1 MATWEDRNKFLEN
14 FNVSGKTVIGFGC
27 GDQNIRK
34 YFQFKN
40 YLGIDKEN
48 ADVNID
54 FDKQFI
60 IPTTAELGLVL
71 GVLEYLE
78 NPDFF
83 LQKVKNTCDRFIIM
97 VLDVKAPKHHHGWK
111 RVYNENDLLALLT
124 KYFYDINLQR
134 HGKYIVADCYSNF
147 SSKI

>member
-14 FNVSGKTVIGFGC
+14 FNISGKTVIDFGC
-27 GDQNIRK
+27 GDQNIKK

>member
-14 FNVSGKTVIGFGC
+14 FNISGKTVIDFGC
-27 GDQNIRK
+27 GDQNIKK

-60 IPTTAELGLVL
+60 IPTTAELG
-71 GVLEYLE
+71 
-78 NPDFF
+78 FSARCTRIF
-83 LQKVKNTCDRFIIM
+83 RKS
-97 VLDVKAPKHHHGWK
+97 WK
-111 RVYNENDLLALLT
+111 
-124 KYFYDINLQR
+124 IQ
-134 HGKYIVADCYSNF
+134 
-147 SSKI
+147 

>member
-1 MATWEDRNKFLEN
+1 MATWENRNKFLEN
-14 FNVSGKTVIGFGC
+14 FNISGKTVIDFGC
-27 GDQNIRK
+27 GDQNVKK
-34 YFQFKN
+34 YFEFKN
-40 YLGIDKEN
+40 YIGIDKEN

-78 NPDFF
+78 NPDAF

-97 VLDVKAPKHHHGWK
+97 VLDVKAPKHHYGWK
-111 RVYNENDLLALLT
+111 RVYNENTLLSLLS
-124 KYFYDINLQR
+124 KHFNDVNLQR
-134 HGKYIVADCYSNF
+134 HEKYIVADCNSNF